1 LTTRCVIRIQVAL
14 KQLASSRTLPLEK
27 SIEIAKEL
35 LSVEFRDLKSAG
47 FSAVMLRDHCQ
58 ATAKQLKMSGFTA
71 ADVMQM
77 YAIDCAGL
85 LALGYS
91 RDELLQAGFGYGHII
106 NSGDPRYTFVILF
119 LVSFSIPLNQQISHP
134 CFYDF
139 DFRIKNHTLFTKE
152 NVTLFFAASRVFCI
166 RHFAC
171 A

>member
-1 LTTRCVIRIQVAL
+1 MKRVIRIQVAL

-71 ADVMQM
+71 TDVMQM

-85 LALGYS
+85 LALDYS

-106 NSGDPRYTFVILF
+106 HTGDLRYTIVICFFGFFLNPVPSIDFSF
-119 LVSFSIPLNQQISHP
+119 LVS
-134 CFYDF
+134 
-139 DFRIKNHTLFTKE
+139 
-152 NVTLFFAASRVFCI
+152 
-166 RHFAC
+166 
-171 A
+171 